1 MEILY
6 IVVPCYNEEECLPET
21 APVFRKKL
29 DDLAK
34 AGLIS
39 QESRVLLVDDGSAD
53 GTWECIRSLHEADP
67 AFCGVRLSP
76 NRGHQNAVMAGLM
89 EAKSRA
95 SVTISIDADL
105 QDDIDAMNGMMEK
118 HAEGYHIVCG
128 VRSKRAS
135 DTFMK
140 RVTAEGYYAFMNLL
154 GAELIY
160 NHADFR
166 LLDRDALD
174 KLALY
179 HDDDPF
185 LRGLITRLGL
195 PIATVEYER
204 APRVAG
210 ESKYTLKKM
219 VGLAMRGFT
228 SARCK
233 PQDTPRPPDPHIAE
247 RLFS

>member
-105 QDDIDAMNGMMEK
+105 QDDIDAMNGMRR
-118 HAEGYHIVCG
+118 I
-128 VRSKRAS
+128 RS
-135 DTFMK
+135 
-140 RVTAEGYYAFMNLL
+140 
-154 GAELIY
+154 
-160 NHADFR
+160 
-166 LLDRDALD
+166 
-174 KLALY
+174 
-179 HDDDPF
+179 
-185 LRGLITRLGL
+185 
-195 PIATVEYER
+195 
-204 APRVAG
+204 
-210 ESKYTLKKM
+210 
-219 VGLAMRGFT
+219 
-228 SARCK
+228 
-233 PQDTPRPPDPHIAE
+233 
-247 RLFS
+247 